1 MNFSDTGKDIW
12 TVKRILEWTAGY
24 LASKGCQT
32 PRLDAE
38 VLLAHCLKLTRV
50 GLYLNLE
57 RPLSQ
62 SEKNSYRKLVIR
74 RSTREPASLIVGSKE
89 FWSLPFKVLEGVL
102 IPRPDSETLV
112 EVVIEELRH
121 FRNPLALEIGV
132 GSGAISISVLRENS
146 DTTVVGTDINPLAL
160 ELAVRN
166 AIDLGCGQRFLPLKA
181 DLLSP
186 FRICPIFDVI
196 YSNPPYIPSNDI
208 SSLAPEIVN
217 FEPVDALNGGDD
229 GLSII
234 CHIIAE
240 SPKYL
245 RKGGSLILEIGDGQ
259 AEAVNKI
266 IESGEL
272 YDQTNFRRDLAGK
285 IRVIKASVK

>member
-24 LASKGCQT
+24 LASKGCET

-57 RPLSQ
+57 RPLSH

-74 RSTREPASLIVGSKE
+74 RSTREPASLIVGCKE
-89 FWSLPFKVLEGVL
+89 FWSLPFKVLQGVL

-121 FRNPLALEIGV
+121 FRNPFALEIGV
-132 GSGAISISVLRENS
+132 GSGAISICVLRETS
-146 DTTVVGTDINPLAL
+146 DTNVVGTDINPLAL

-166 AIDLGCGQRFLPLKA
+166 ARDLGCDQRFFPLKA

-186 FRICPIFDVI
+186 FRKSAIFDVI
-196 YSNPPYIPSNDI
+196 YSNPPYIPSRDI
-208 SSLAPEIVN
+208 PSLAPEIVN

-229 GLSII
+229 GLRII
-234 CHIIAE
+234 SHIIDE

-245 RKGGSLILEIGDGQ
+245 HTGGSLILEIGDGQ
-259 AEAVNKI
+259 ADSVNWI
-266 IESGEL
+266 IESGGL
-272 YDQTNFRRDLAGK
+272 YDRAVFRRDLAGK
-285 IRVIKASVK
+285 VRVIKASVK